1 MKNGFLRVGWRT
13 GKTVIAVF
21 LCFFIDTLRENSVP
35 FYASI
40 AAILCIQKTFNASLK
55 IAVTR
60 EIATII
66 GGVFGIAVLL
76 FESKVYCIPDDL
88 LRYVFLSVLLIPLIN
103 FSVLI
108 KQEQG
113 TFLMCVVFLCI
124 TATHRNDENPF
135 IFGISRIFDTTIGIV
150 VALSVN
156 QFSNVI
162 QKVYKIYKKKKP
174 ADLANTDENSSEQ
187 KGLDGEK

>member
-1 MKNGFLRVGWRT
+1 MKTDFLKIGWRT

-40 AAILCIQKTFNASLK
+40 AAILCIQKTFDDSVK

-66 GGVFGIAVLL
+66 GGIFGTAVLL
-76 FESKVYCIPDDL
+76 FESKVYCIPNDL
-88 LRYVFLSVLLIPLIN
+88 LRYLFLSVLLIPLIN

-108 KQEQG
+108 KQKQG

-135 IFGISRIFDTTIGIV
+135 VVGISRIFDTTIGIV

-156 QFSNVI
+156 QFSSVI
-162 QKVYKIYKKKKP
+162 QKIWKKKKP
-174 ADLANTDENSSEQ
+174 ADVASTGENPLEQ
-187 KGLDGEK
+187 KKRDTEK